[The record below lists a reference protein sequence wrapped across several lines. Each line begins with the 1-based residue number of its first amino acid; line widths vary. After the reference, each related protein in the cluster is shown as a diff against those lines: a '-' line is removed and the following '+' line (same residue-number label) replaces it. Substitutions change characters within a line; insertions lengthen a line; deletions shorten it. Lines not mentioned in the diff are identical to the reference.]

1 MKFSSQRQI
10 FRPKSNDEKSFPGKD
25 IKKVW
30 KNGIKFIYILWMVSV
45 TEDQIFFS
53 SKKKRQSKEKR
64 NYVRNGIIFLE
75 TNQGSK
81 DNTYIAYCGKS
92 DKNESPATE

>member
-53 SKKKRQSKEKR
+53 SKKKDNRRK
-64 NYVRNGIIFLE
+64 NGIMWEMALFSWRQIKAAKTTL
-75 TNQGSK
+75 
-81 DNTYIAYCGKS
+81 I
-92 DKNESPATE
+92 

>member
-1 MKFSSQRQI
+1 MEEWYQI
-10 FRPKSNDEKSFPGKD
+10 HIHTLNGFR
-25 IKKVW
+25 
-30 KNGIKFIYILWMVSV
+30 NGRPN
-45 TEDQIFFS
+45 IFFL
-53 SKKKRQSKEKR
+53 KKKRQSKEKR